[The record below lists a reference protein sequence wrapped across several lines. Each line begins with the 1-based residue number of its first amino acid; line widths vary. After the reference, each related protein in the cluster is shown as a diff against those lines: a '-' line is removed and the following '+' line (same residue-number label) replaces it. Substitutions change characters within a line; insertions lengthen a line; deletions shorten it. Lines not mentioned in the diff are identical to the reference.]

1 MQIYRKIEN
10 NKLLLENLDDFIGK
24 NVEIKIEVVKN
35 RRTSQQNAAL
45 HLWFTQL
52 SETLNNDGYDMRKL
66 IRQEIDIMWTPYNVK
81 EYLFRPIIKSLT
93 GKKSTSQLT
102 GEDINKIYD
111 IINKTIGERTG
122 IFIPFP
128 SIDNLIK
135 EN

>member
-81 EYLFRPIIKSLT
+81 EYLFRPIMKLLT